1 MNVKKIFQPKHMKIA
16 KYVIVGLL
24 FVVWIGFFD
33 VHNVKEQLKYRMK
46 ISDLEEEKVYFQGK
60 IKEDSTR
67 LHELNTSD
75 ENLEKF
81 AREKYHM
88 KKEGE
93 EIFLVEKEEK

>member
-1 MNVKKIFQPKHMKIA
+1 MKIA

-24 FVVWIGFFD
+24 FVVWIVFFD
-33 VHNVKEQLKYRMK
+33 VHNVKEEMKYRIK
-46 ISDLEEEKVYFQGK
+46 ISNLEDEKVYFLEK
-60 IKEDSTR
+60 IKEDSIR

-75 ENLEKF
+75 KNLEKF

-93 EIFLVEKEEK
+93 QIFLIKKED